1 MENFIF
7 CAVGTAIENNMYY
20 FLHFSNFSSVNTFL
34 NKMTSID
41 RSINEQDKRF
51 FYRNPTYSTVNNKFI
66 SECEFKECLRRQQI

>member
-1 MENFIF
+1 
-7 CAVGTAIENNMYY
+7 
-20 FLHFSNFSSVNTFL
+20 
-34 NKMTSID
+34 MTSID

>member
-20 FLHFSNFSSVNTFL
+20 FLHFSNF
-34 NKMTSID
+34 SID

-66 SECEFKECLRRQQI
+66 SECEFKECLRRQQIWRNTF